1 MLKREKVALEGG
13 CLRVNSNEEKQ
24 ESSNKV
30 IWWLFTAAT
39 WEKSS
44 CLLINPSL
52 AFVTV
57 TEVCR

>member
-13 CLRVNSNEEKQ
+13 CLRVKSNEEKQ

-30 IWWLFTAAT
+30 IWWLFT